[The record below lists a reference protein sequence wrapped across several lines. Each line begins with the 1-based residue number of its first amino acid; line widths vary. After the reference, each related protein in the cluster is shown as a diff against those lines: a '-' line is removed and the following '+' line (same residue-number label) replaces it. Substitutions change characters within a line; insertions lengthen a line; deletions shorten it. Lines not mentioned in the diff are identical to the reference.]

1 MSSNTTIYQLLEVY
15 KNFDASVYF
24 PKEPLEPL
32 PHNPDIDMDF
42 EDDQRSSW
50 GWRSGEANINYGGH
64 IARAAWANGSYDHID
79 MSELAK
85 KSWKNRDRG
94 EAQAK
99 MYEGHLKWREENPE
113 AYSELQRKAALA
125 AWQNRRLKQI
135 KLKYRGN
142 IYYGWSELSR
152 ATGRSKWFLQKDNE
166 VTIV

>member
-1 MSSNTTIYQLLEVY
+1 
-15 KNFDASVYF
+15 
-24 PKEPLEPL
+24 
-32 PHNPDIDMDF
+32 
-42 EDDQRSSW
+42 
-50 GWRSGEANINYGGH
+50 
-64 IARAAWANGSYDHID
+64 

-85 KSWKNRDRG
+85 KSWEHRDPI
-94 EAQAK
+94 EAVAK

-113 AYSELQRKAALA
+113 AYSEKQRKAALG
-125 AWQNRRLKQI
+125 AWKNRRLNQI